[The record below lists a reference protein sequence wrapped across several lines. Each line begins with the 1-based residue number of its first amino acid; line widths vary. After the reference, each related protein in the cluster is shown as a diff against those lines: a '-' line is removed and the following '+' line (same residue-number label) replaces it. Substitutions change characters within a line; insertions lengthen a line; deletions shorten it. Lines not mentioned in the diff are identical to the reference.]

1 MKFRQD
7 FVTNSSSTSF
17 IISLKN
23 EWNENNF
30 YKSIGLLDDSAFR
43 SLFAE
48 LYKAI
53 NFNKKEITAYIE
65 KYYPEEKT
73 IENFLL
79 CRNFSREIVEK
90 VSELIDEGRTVYYG
104 KLSSDNGEAVEAF
117 FSMES
122 FLVCEDDIYFNGEIA
137 VW

>member
-17 IISLKN
+17 IISLRN
-23 EWNENNF
+23 EWNEKSF

-53 NFNKKEITAYIE
+53 NFNKEEITAYIK
-65 KYYPEEKT
+65 KYYPEEKSV
-73 IENFLL
+73 ESFLL
-79 CRNFSREIVEK
+79 SQHFSREIVET
-90 VSELIDEGRTVYYG
+90 VSQLINDGRTVYYG
-104 KLSSDNGEAVEAF
+104 KLSSEDGGAVEAF
-117 FSMES
+117 FCMES
-122 FLVCEDDIYFNGEIA
+122 FLVCNDDIYFNGEIS